1 MRKKRKAGSQPAK
14 TAVPAARSARLP
26 GGRIVWILPV
36 FGALALVFSW
46 LAALGGSLADG
57 PVDAR
62 YFFQGDTFIP
72 YGVFRDLFLDD
83 GYSASGWLYGS
94 APYYFLDFA
103 FQWALFALGL
113 EPPLALWLFPLLQ
126 VAFAAA
132 GWILVCDFLFGK
144 SPVRR
149 TAVLLLHAATFL
161 HLAWFENGLF
171 MLQMTGTWR
180 YGTWACVPWLLWL
193 ALRALNAPPG
203 KTAPP
208 ANFAALAAAVA
219 VVVASDLVIA
229 PWLLAPAAAL
239 SLFFVRP
246 QVAGIFILALGAGT
260 VTGRALAAAAP
271 VEHHEGLA
279 LSFDSDRIVRNLRLL
294 HFYLGRIVD
303 FNPMEFLLLP
313 IFAAAL
319 VWRAVG
325 EFIPGGKT
333 GRKDRG
339 EFRPIRFV
347 LALLPLSA
355 ACTVAAVGV
364 NGLSPVHNLHPVQD
378 VRYALPIVYF
388 PLFIGWALLPFPA
401 PALPAKK
408 AVFAASAAACLLALP
423 QAAKIDFAA
432 MDPFETPFQK
442 CFAENA
448 KRRGWS
454 GVIAPTFYALPMFV
468 NPDAGIENYINSYVS
483 SDGASGERAFVANN
497 FIANWR
503 RMSGEFQVVAVSAH
517 QGRLFVRPPIRGE
530 GGCPTTDPACVR
542 THTAPGGG
550 IPFYDGA
557 VRAAFGDPAE
567 IVECAGVGLYHYD
580 PPLRFE
586 FSAKPDGKT
595 LGRKF

>member
-1 MRKKRKAGSQPAK
+1 MQKKRKAGSQPAK
-14 TAVPAARSARLP
+14 TVVPAARSARLP
-26 GGRIVWILPV
+26 GGSIVWILPV

-193 ALRALNAPPG
+193 ALRSLNAPPG

-239 SLFFVRP
+239 ALFFVRP

-260 VTGRALAAAAP
+260 AAGRALAAAAP

-319 VWRAVG
+319 VWRAAG
-325 EFIPGGKT
+325 EFIPGEKQGGKT
-333 GRKDRG
+333 GGNFAPFGLFWRCCRSPPPAQSPLLASTDLARCITCIRCRMSATPCQLSIFHCSSAGRCCRFPRRRFRRKKPSLQ
-339 EFRPIRFV
+339 RP
-347 LALLPLSA
+347 LPPACWLCRRPQKLILPQWTLSRRRSR
-355 ACTVAAVGV
+355 
-364 NGLSPVHNLHPVQD
+364 N
-378 VRYALPIVYF
+378 ALPR
-388 PLFIGWALLPFPA
+388 
-401 PALPAKK
+401 
-408 AVFAASAAACLLALP
+408 
-423 QAAKIDFAA
+423 
-432 MDPFETPFQK
+432 TP
-442 CFAENA
+442 
-448 KRRGWS
+448 
-454 GVIAPTFYALPMFV
+454 
-468 NPDAGIENYINSYVS
+468 
-483 SDGASGERAFVANN
+483 SGED
-497 FIANWR
+497 
-503 RMSGEFQVVAVSAH
+503 G
-517 QGRLFVRPPIRGE
+517 
-530 GGCPTTDPACVR
+530 
-542 THTAPGGG
+542 PG
-550 IPFYDGA
+550 
-557 VRAAFGDPAE
+557 
-567 IVECAGVGLYHYD
+567 
-580 PPLRFE
+580 
-586 FSAKPDGKT
+586 
-595 LGRKF
+595 